1 MQKTRLKNSG
11 FTLLE
16 LMITLSVAGI
26 LLSLAIPSFQELM
39 TNNRTATNANRLV
52 TALNLARSE
61 AVKRGVQVTVKRKPG
76 TNNNNSEWEPGWDIF
91 TDLDGDGTLDEDGD
105 ANLCETNGDDPDCL
119 LQTYGELTN
128 DYTLR
133 TGANFATWVAYLPTG
148 FSRSSGGGLANDTFR
163 LCDKSANTSKSR
175 AIVLNAVGRIRTQEG
190 TASCP

>member
-16 LMITLSVAGI
+16 LMITLSVAGV
-26 LLSLAIPSFQELM
+26 LLSLAIPSFRELM

-52 TALNLARSE
+52 TALNLAKSE
-61 AVKRGVQVTVKRKPG
+61 AVKRGVQVTIISSSG
-76 TNNNNSEWEPGWDIF
+76 TNSQWENGWDIF
-91 TDLDGDGTLDEDGD
+91 TDVDGDGTLDDDGD

-119 LQTYGELTN
+119 LQRYGALTN

-133 TGANFATWVAYLPTG
+133 TGGNLPIWVAYLPTG
-148 FSRSSGGGLANDTFR
+148 FSRGSGALTNDTFR
-163 LCDKSANTSKSR
+163 LCDKSANTATSR
-175 AIVLNAVGRIRTQEG
+175 AIVLNTMGRITTQEG